1 MPVAPVVEPRVSEQL
16 FRGDG
21 PDALAN
27 AVVALLQFARASNSD
42 FTFGPLRL
50 ADLERDGLLLE
61 GDIGAAVTMLAAVAG
76 IAAVEQ

>member
-1 MPVAPVVEPRVSEQL
+1 MPEQL

-27 AVVALLQFARASNSD
+27 AVVALLQHARSTSHD

-61 GDIGAAVTMLAAVAG
+61 GPDIGEAITMLADVPG

>member
-1 MPVAPVVEPRVSEQL
+1 MPEQL

-27 AVVALLQFARASNSD
+27 AVVTLLEHARATSND

-50 ADLERDGLLLE
+50 AALERDGLLLE
-61 GDIGAAVTMLAAVAG
+61 GPDIGAAVTLLAAVPG